1 MKKLRVAVL
10 TGGPFAEHESSL
22 LSGEAVRR
30 ALAEANHE
38 VVPVLIKR
46 DGDWSIS
53 PSELKEIADL
63 VFVAMHG
70 KYGEDGMVQDTL
82 KEAGMRYTG
91 TNALSS
97 ALAINKFLTGRFFRA
112 LGFRTPRFAA
122 LEKADSGYFQ
132 LDFDFPVMVKPV
144 NRGLSLGVGL
154 AREPGELND
163 ALERAFEFSKSV
175 LVEEYIAGRELNIL
189 IIDNGDGEL
198 LPLTPVEIV
207 PKRAAFHDYYTKH
220 SPDISEIIFPAS
232 LSGRERD
239 LVEAAGLLAHQAI
252 GAAGVSKTDMILGT
266 SGRLYL
272 LEINTIPSFVEA
284 GALSRAA
291 SGYGLSL
298 AEVCERIIKAAL
310 AA

>member
-122 LEKADSGYFQ
+122 LERADSGYFQ

-154 AREPGELND
+154 DREPGE
-163 ALERAFEFSKSV
+163 
-175 LVEEYIAGRELNIL
+175 
-189 IIDNGDGEL
+189 

-207 PKRAAFHDYYTKH
+207 PKRAAFHDYYTKY

-252 GAAGVSKTDMILGT
+252 GAAGVSKTDMILDT